1 VRTAIAIGVAGALGA
16 LARYGVKGAMARPAG
31 EFPWAT
37 FAVNVS
43 GSFLLGFIVTVLGDR
58 LAVAPWL
65 RAAVTTGF
73 LGAYTTFS
81 TVSLESYR
89 LLEARSSA
97 LAVGKPG
104 GERFRGAARA
114 LRWCPRR
121 EGALTAARSPQLGS
135 RPWGTG
141 AS

>member
-1 VRTAIAIGVAGALGA
+1 VRTAVAIGVAGALGT

-89 LLEARSSA
+89 LFEARSSG
-97 LAVGKPG
+97 LAVANLAGSVSAGLIALFG
-104 GERFRGAARA
+104 GVLAGRA
-114 LRWCPRR
+114 L
-121 EGALTAARSPQLGS
+121 
-135 RPWGTG
+135 
-141 AS
+141 